1 MDRFARGVNLTAN
14 YRGVLAA
21 PVLAELGFAEIRR
34 EYMTQ
39 MLFPTEI
46 VTARKPAPKDAPP
59 TRSPTSDGSERASP
73 QG

>member
-1 MDRFARGVNLTAN
+1 MASEYSLGS
-14 YRGVLAA
+14 
-21 PVLAELGFAEIRR
+21 AELGFAEIRR

-46 VTARKPAPKDAPP
+46 VTARESAPKDAPP